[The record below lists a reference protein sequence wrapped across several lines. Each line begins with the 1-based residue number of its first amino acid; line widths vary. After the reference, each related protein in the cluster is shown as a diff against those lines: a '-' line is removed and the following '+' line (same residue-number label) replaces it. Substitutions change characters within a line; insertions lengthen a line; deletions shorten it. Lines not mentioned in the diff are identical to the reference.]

1 MNLSSA
7 QAGRQRQGALWSSLD
22 DVLKLLHVDVDV
34 PASGQEALFAHR
46 RYRAG
51 QRIFTL
57 GQDFDALY
65 IVHSGF
71 LKTSVLDDAGNEKV
85 LGFPMKRDV
94 LGVDAISSGRHASE
108 AVALCETDLIVL
120 PFAEFNALIR
130 EVPALESL
138 PYQLMSRELAQQ
150 HAMVGLLGTLS
161 AEARV
166 SRFLAAHGDRYG
178 ALGFSSKAFQLRM
191 TRQEIGSYLGLTLE
205 TVSRALSALAGAG
218 VIAIEQRS
226 VEILDPQALRTLTRV
241 PSAAER
247 EKKAANAAAAGTRGV
262 AAQAAWFPTVAHAA

>member
-22 DVLKLLHVDVDV
+22 DVLKLLHVDAQV

-57 GQDFDALY
+57 GQEFDALY

-94 LGVDAISSGRHASE
+94 LGVDAISAGRHASE
-108 AVALCETDLIVL
+108 AVALCDTDLIVV
-120 PFAEFNALIR
+120 PFGEFNALIR
-130 EVPALESL
+130 EKPALENL

-166 SRFLAAHGDRYG
+166 ARFLAAHGDRHA
-178 ALGFSSKAFQLRM
+178 ALGFSPKAFQLRM

-205 TVSRALSALAGAG
+205 TVSRALSALGAAGI
-218 VIAIEQRS
+218 IAIEQRS
-226 VEILDPQALRTLTRV
+226 VEILDARILRTLTRV
-241 PSAAER
+241 PGGADR
-247 EKKAANAAAAGTRGV
+247 DGKAANGTGARD
-262 AAQAAWFPTVAHAA
+262 ARAQTAWFPTVARAA